1 MTLSIEI
8 ETKSGKSKKSSK
20 SSKSDKSEISVEK
33 SVER

>member
-8 ETKSGKSKKSSK
+8 ETISGKSKKSSK